1 MTRPFAWTGVP
12 VPVIGQGTWMIEG
25 SPESAIAALR
35 TGIDLGLTHIDTA
48 EMYGSGRAEE
58 ITGQA
63 IAGRRDSLF
72 LVSKVLPSNAS
83 YEGTLRA
90 CEQSLKRLG
99 TDHLDLYLLHWESS
113 YPIAET
119 MRAMERLIDQRQIRF
134 AGVSNFDVDQLREAQ
149 AALPNHKLASN
160 QVLYHLRERG
170 IERKL
175 IPYCAEHQIAVVG
188 YTPFGRDKFPSP
200 DSPGG
205 RVLAGIAKQHV
216 RHGSPGGP
224 QLPDSLRPRLHH
236 PQGVAARTHAR
247 KRGRHG
253 VAAFR
258 PTKSPPS
265 TTPFPHPPATRRW
278 QCCKPPRGGIMKS
291 FRATAEPAC
300 FGR

>member
-1 MTRPFAWTGVP
+1 
-12 VPVIGQGTWMIEG
+12 MIEG

-99 TDHLDLYLLHWESS
+99 TDRLDLYLLHWESS

-200 DSPGG
+200 GSPGG

-216 RHGSPGGP
+216 ATVRQVVLNFLTRFDHVFTIPKASRPEHTRENAGAMAWQLSPEEI
-224 QLPDSLRPRLHH
+224 
-236 PQGVAARTHAR
+236 AAIDHAFP
-247 KRGRHG
+247 
-253 VAAFR
+253 A
-258 PTKSPPS
+258 PTRD
-265 TTPFPHPPATRRW
+265 TPLA
-278 QCCKPPRGGIMKS
+278 ML
-291 FRATAEPAC
+291 
-300 FGR
+300 